1 MRAMACC
8 LLAVVLCGAAHAQ
21 DAPPSRAPVAAT
33 QSPDSDAKPDPKPSI
48 VDLAP
53 VVVSGIQP
61 GPGLWRVSKGD
72 HVLWILGTQSPLPRR
87 IEWDTSVVERTLA
100 QSQALIEM
108 PSVGLGTDVGFFRG
122 LTLLPTALRARRN
135 PDGRTLADIVPPAQY
150 ARWQVLKARYIG
162 ANRGIEQWRPVF
174 AALELYDKAI
184 KRSGMTVSGVVGP
197 KVMRIARRNGVET
210 IPVKVE
216 VAIDDPRRAL
226 KEFAASPLDDLDC
239 FRKTLDRIEGDLG
252 NMAMRANAWSVGDIA
267 ALRALPVEN
276 QFVTCSAAFTEAG
289 LARKYGIDD
298 LQSQIE
304 RKWLAAAEAA
314 LARNRSTFALLPI
327 SQLLKA
333 DGYLSK
339 LEAKG
344 YVVEAP

>member
-1 MRAMACC
+1 MRILVCW
-8 LLAVVLCGAAHAQ
+8 LLALLSCGNAQ
-21 DAPPSRAPVAAT
+21 AQAVAPPPAPAE
-33 QSPDSDAKPDPKPSI
+33 PI
-48 VDLAP
+48 VDMAP

-100 QSQALIEM
+100 QSQELIEM
-108 PSVGLGTDVGFFRG
+108 PSVGLEAKVGFFRR

-135 PDGRTLADIVPPAQY
+135 PDGRTLADVVPPDQY
-150 ARWQVLKARYIG
+150 ARWQALKARYIG
-162 ANRGIEQWRPVF
+162 AGNRGIEQWRPVF

-184 KRSGMTVSGVVGP
+184 KRSGMTVSGVVTP
-197 KVMRIARRNGVET
+197 KVMRIAKRNGVKP

-216 VAIDDPRRAL
+216 IAIADPRRAL
-226 KEFAASPLDDLDC
+226 KEFAASPLDDLEC

-252 NMAMRANAWSVGDIA
+252 NMAARANAWSVGDIA
-267 ALRALPVEN
+267 ALRELPVEN

-298 LQSQIE
+298 LPLQIE
-304 RKWLAAAEAA
+304 RKWLATAEAA
-314 LARNRSTFALLPI
+314 LARNQSTFALLPI
-327 SQLLKA
+327 SQLLKT

-344 YVVEAP
+344 YAVEAP